1 MKAKV
6 RSEPQL
12 SLTQISTTGFLY
24 RDRIRQQ
31 LVEILRGHWSDQ
43 KWAYECALRIEDEV
57 YRLFKAGKLY
67 CDRCRSILYNLQDEN
82 NKRPQD
88 LLLKKEVSPED
99 FVNMDMR
106 EIAS

>member
-1 MKAKV
+1 
-6 RSEPQL
+6 
-12 SLTQISTTGFLY
+12 
-24 RDRIRQQ
+24 
-31 LVEILRGHWSDQ
+31 LRGHWSDQ